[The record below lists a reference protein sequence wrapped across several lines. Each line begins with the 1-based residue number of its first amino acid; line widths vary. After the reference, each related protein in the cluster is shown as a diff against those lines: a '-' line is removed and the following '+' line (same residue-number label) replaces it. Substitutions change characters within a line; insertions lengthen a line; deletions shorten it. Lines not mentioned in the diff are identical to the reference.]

1 MTGKIK
7 RRFVIYG
14 TIEREGEY
22 RIERE
27 LARFGCYTE
36 AYDYA
41 DELADKMTKGDFERV
56 QLFDA
61 ELREWV
67 AIWEL

>member
-1 MTGKIK
+1 MTGKNE
-7 RRFVIYG
+7 RRYTVYG

-27 LARFGCYTE
+27 LAHFADYWE
-36 AYDYA
+36 AYEYGA
-41 DELADKMTKGDFERV
+41 DFAEKTEKGDFERV
-56 QLFDA
+56 QLFDE

-67 AIWEL
+67 VLWEL